1 MAEERL
7 QVVQMIDELNLDQ
20 RDFYDELEEPLQ
32 IFTIPTYIRRRNPT
46 AYEPKMVSI
55 GPYHYGKPILEPMQ
69 FHKERAV
76 IHFLRRS
83 PTRATKQ
90 QYIDELMRHVDQLRR
105 AYENVEAMAR
115 WANNVDFVKLMMVDG
130 IFLFEFLN
138 VWRGNQS
145 IRDYAPIDPIF
156 GGRGHNL
163 NYNYVMEDLLL
174 LENQVPY
181 QVLFTLLTVSEG
193 CCREAATNILS
204 SLMLAP
210 PEFQGNHLLDMYIKG
225 MLGERNNQKA
235 NTKIPASKLK
245 VFGIKFKA
253 VGTYINIKFDKRS
266 KTLSLPSIFIN
277 QHTVPRFFNSKAY
290 ELRAGTN
297 MELNSY
303 IHLMDVLIQ
312 STDDVS
318 TLRSQGIVISS
329 LDSDEAV
336 ITVMKELT
344 KDTVPGDVDQKS
356 IDIIEEL
363 AKHYRDKEGTVT
375 TCWIW
380 LTDNWA
386 KIILA
391 GFILYALAAIQA
403 VYSVLSFHL
412 KS

>member
-1 MAEERL
+1 MGERL
-7 QVVQMIDELNLDQ
+7 QVVQMIDELNLNQ
-20 RDFYDELEEPLQ
+20 RDFYEELEEPLQ

-55 GPYHYGKPILEPMQ
+55 GPYHYGNPILEPMQ
-69 FHKERAV
+69 FHKKRAV

-83 PTRATKQ
+83 PTKATKQ

-105 AYENVEAMAR
+105 SYENVDAMAR
-115 WANNVDFVKLMMVDG
+115 
-130 IFLFEFLN
+130 
-138 VWRGNQS
+138 GNQT
-145 IRDYAPIDPIF
+145 IRDYASIDPIF

-193 CCREAATNILS
+193 CCKEAATNILS

-210 PEFQGNHLLDMYIKG
+210 PEFRGNHLLDMYIKG
-225 MLGERNNQKA
+225 MLGERNNQKP
-235 NTKIPASKLK
+235 NTKIPASKLR

-253 VGTYINIKFDKRS
+253 VGTYFEIKFDKTS
-266 KTLSLPSIFIN
+266 NTLCLPSIFIN

-297 MELNSY
+297 KELNSY

-312 STDDVS
+312 SADDVS
-318 TLRSQGIVISS
+318 TLRSQGIIISS

-344 KDTVPGDVDQKS
+344 RDTVPGDVDVKS

-363 AKHYRDKEGTVT
+363 AKHYRDKDGKVT

-412 KS
+412 RS

>member
-1 MAEERL
+1 MGEGL
-7 QVVQMIDELNLDQ
+7 QVVQMIDELNLNQ
-20 RDFYDELEEPLQ
+20 RDFYEELEEPLQ

-55 GPYHYGKPILEPMQ
+55 GPYHYGNPILEPMQ
-69 FHKERAV
+69 FHKKRAV

-83 PTRATKQ
+83 PTKATKQ

-105 AYENVEAMAR
+105 SYENVEAMAR
-115 WANNVDFVKLMMVDG
+115 WADDIDFVKLMMVDG

-138 VWRGNQS
+138 VWRGNQT
-145 IRDYAPIDPIF
+145 IRDYASIDPIF

-193 CCREAATNILS
+193 CCEEAATNILS

-210 PEFQGNHLLDMYIKG
+210 PEFRGNHLLDMYIKG

-235 NTKIPASKLK
+235 NTKIPAFKLR

-253 VGTYINIKFDKRS
+253 VGTYIETKFDKTS
-266 KTLSLPSIFIN
+266 KTLCLPSIFIN

-297 MELNSY
+297 KELNSY

-312 STDDVS
+312 SADDVS
-318 TLRSQGIVISS
+318 TLRSQGIIISS

-336 ITVMKELT
+336 ITVVKELT
-344 KDTVPGDVDQKS
+344 RDTVPGDVDVKS
-356 IDIIEEL
+356 IDIIQEL
-363 AKHYRDKEGTVT
+363 AKHYREKDGKVT

-412 KS
+412 RS